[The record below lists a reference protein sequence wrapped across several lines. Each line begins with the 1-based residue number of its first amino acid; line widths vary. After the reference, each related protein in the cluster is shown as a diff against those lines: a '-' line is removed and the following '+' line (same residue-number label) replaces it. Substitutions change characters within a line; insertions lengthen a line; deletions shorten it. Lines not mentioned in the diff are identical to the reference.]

1 MSLRNTMPEWK
12 KRKARQMRANPT
24 RTEAILWGYLRRRQ
38 LGVKFRRQAPMRGWI
53 ADFYCPQLKLVI
65 EIDGRQHD
73 LLRDWIRDRVLSRI
87 GLETVRFPVERVQL
101 EPLVVVEEIR
111 KIVAQRVGSNVSEK
125 TKAN

>member
-1 MSLRNTMPEWK
+1 MPEWK
-12 KRKARQMRANPT
+12 KQKARQMRRHPT
-24 RTEAILWGYLRRRQ
+24 RTEAMLWGYLRRRQ

-65 EIDGRQHD
+65 EVDGKQHD
-73 LLRDWIRDRVLSRI
+73 LLRDKLRDGVLSRL
-87 GLETVRFPVERVQL
+87 GFETFRFPVERVQL

-111 KIVAQRVGSNVSEK
+111 KLVAQRVGSNVSEK